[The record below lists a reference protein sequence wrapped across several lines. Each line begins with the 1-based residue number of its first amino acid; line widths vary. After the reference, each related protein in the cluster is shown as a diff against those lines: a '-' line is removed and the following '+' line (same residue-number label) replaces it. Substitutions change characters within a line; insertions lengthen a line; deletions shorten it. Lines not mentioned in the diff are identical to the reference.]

1 MQRRRGLG
9 QVEDVEEQHEH
20 ERGKEAAGGQAGVL
34 VEDGEQKGAQLYRA
48 WCLQESGDR

>member
-34 VEDGEQKGAQLYRA
+34 VEDGEQQGGAVVQGMVPPGKWR
-48 WCLQESGDR
+48 